1 MIHRTGKRALHKSR
15 KYSVAIEAIEMEEND
30 EAAEIKTNDDDHATV
45 SNFMHDMCD
54 FSIII
59 DFYFYAL
66 GEKKKTKAD
75 VKLPPQKK
83 EINVGEIM
91 EARAKF
97 IPLRLKM
104 EERKYLRM

>member
-54 FSIII
+54 FSISI

-66 GEKKKTKAD
+66 GEKKRRKPMSSYHHKRR
-75 VKLPPQKK
+75 KLMLEKLWKQ
-83 EINVGEIM
+83 EQSLSLYV
-91 EARAKF
+91 
-97 IPLRLKM
+97 
-104 EERKYLRM
+104 

>member
-66 GEKKKTKAD
+66 GEKKRRKPMSSYHHKRR
-75 VKLPPQKK
+75 KLMLEKLWKQ
-83 EINVGEIM
+83 EQSLSLYV
-91 EARAKF
+91 
-97 IPLRLKM
+97 
-104 EERKYLRM
+104 